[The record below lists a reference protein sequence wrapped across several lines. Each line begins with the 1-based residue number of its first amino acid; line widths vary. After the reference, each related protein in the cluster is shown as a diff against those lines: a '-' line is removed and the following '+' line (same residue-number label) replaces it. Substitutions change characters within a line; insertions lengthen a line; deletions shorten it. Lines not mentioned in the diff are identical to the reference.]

1 MITNKDRLFNLST
14 KRTTYLFA
22 VTETGHL
29 EHLYWGRRLTKDVS
43 IDAFAE
49 KRSIGIIGETAYDK

>member
-29 EHLYWGRRLTKDVS
+29 ST
-43 IDAFAE
+43 
-49 KRSIGIIGETAYDK
+49 SIGVVGSPKT